1 MGEKR
6 RPRQRGCALTSRVVR
21 RAEQRSTSDQAHR
34 NWPPSSEP
42 LTLKQRDGCTANTDR
57 PPLHLRRK
65 GRRGDGAF
73 GAESSRFDRQPNEP

>member
-6 RPRQRGCALTSRVVR
+6 RSRQRGCALTSRVVR

-73 GAESSRFDRQPNEP
+73 GAESSRFDPQPNEP